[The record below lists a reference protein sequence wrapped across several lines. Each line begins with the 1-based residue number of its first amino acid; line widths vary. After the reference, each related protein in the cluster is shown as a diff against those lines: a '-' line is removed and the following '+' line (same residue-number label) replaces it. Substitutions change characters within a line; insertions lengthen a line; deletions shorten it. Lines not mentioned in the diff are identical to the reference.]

1 MDTKFKYINKMN
13 GNEKR
18 AWIVAGGFW
27 IISLTYFILQM
38 I

>member
-18 AWIVAGGFW
+18 MWIVAGGFW
-27 IISLTYFILQM
+27 VLSITYFILQT

>member
-18 AWIVAGGFW
+18 MWIVAGVLS
-27 IISLTYFILQM
+27 ITYFILQT